1 MADATTEGTLTAK
14 SPSLLRGLKGGE
26 GREGE
31 RRGREGRRESEHT
44 YVMRRMIGSGGGAV
58 VSRITSHS
66 HLSCK
71 GLHVVGVT
79 QDHQH

>member
-1 MADATTEGTLTAK
+1 M
-14 SPSLLRGLKGGE
+14 RGGE
-26 GREGE
+26 GREVE
-31 RRGREGRRESEHT
+31 RRGREGRRESEHM
-44 YVMRRMIGSGGGAV
+44 YVRMRRMIGSGGGVV